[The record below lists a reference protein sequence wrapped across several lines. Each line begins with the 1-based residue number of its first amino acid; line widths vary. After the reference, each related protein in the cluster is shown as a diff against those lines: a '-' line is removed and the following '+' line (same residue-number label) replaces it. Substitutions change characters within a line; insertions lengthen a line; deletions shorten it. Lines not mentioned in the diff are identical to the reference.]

1 MPAAPVT
8 EAQMTRALKAW
19 LGLGLVVGGMTVEK
33 DGTIKITAPVASN
46 TESAQ
51 PATPKKWAGR

>member
-8 EAQMTRALKAW
+8 KAQMTRALEAW
-19 LGLGLVVGGMTVEK
+19 RDLGLVVGGMTVEK

-46 TESAQ
+46 AESAQ
-51 PATPKKWAGR
+51 PAMPKKWAGR